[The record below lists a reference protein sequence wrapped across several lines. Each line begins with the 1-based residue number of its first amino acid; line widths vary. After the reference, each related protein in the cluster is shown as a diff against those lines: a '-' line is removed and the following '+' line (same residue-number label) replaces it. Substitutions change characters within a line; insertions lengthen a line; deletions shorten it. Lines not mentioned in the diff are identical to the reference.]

1 MRFAAVVYTEFL
13 KLRRSKAPWITL
25 AVYTFMVGIAG
36 FFMWLMKNPGLAE
49 SLGIFGKKA
58 QFAFGGEPIDWATFL
73 GFIVQMGGIGGLI
86 MSSVIVTYVFGRE
99 YAEGTAKNLLALPVA
114 RRDFVFA
121 KILVSAAWFG
131 CLTLYM
137 LPGTFIVGSL
147 VGIGTL
153 EASLFSAAAGR
164 LLALALMS
172 LCCSFLTAWVAV
184 GTRGYFAPLGYSIFT
199 LLLAMIFA
207 ATGWG
212 PWVPW
217 SIVGIYSGTAGPEA
231 SLGWGSFFVIAA
243 TAAAGILLTLSHE
256 IRADNL
262 Q

>member
-1 MRFAAVVYTEFL
+1 MKFAAVVSTEFL
-13 KLRRSKAPWITL
+13 KLRRSKVTWVTL

-49 SLGIFGKKA
+49 RLGVFGQKA
-58 QFAFGGEPIDWATFL
+58 QFAFGGEPIDWTTFL

-114 RRDFVFA
+114 RRSFVFA
-121 KILVSAAWFG
+121 KIIVSAAWFG
-131 CLTLYM
+131 FLTLWM

-147 VGIGTL
+147 VGIGDL
-153 EASLFSAAAGR
+153 QASLFSAAAGR

-172 LCCSFLTAWVAV
+172 LCCAFLTAWVAV
-184 GTRGYFAPLGYSIFT
+184 ETRGYFAPLGFCIFT
-199 LLLAMIFA
+199 LLLAVIFA

-217 SIVGIYSGTAGPEA
+217 SVVGIYSGAAGPDA
-231 SLGWGSFFVIAA
+231 QLGWGSFIVIAV
-243 TAAAGILLTLSHE
+243 TAAVGITLTVRHE
-256 IRADNL
+256 VRADNL

>member
-1 MRFAAVVYTEFL
+1 MKFAAVVYTEFL
-13 KLRRSKAPWITL
+13 KLRRSRITWITL
-25 AVYTFMVGIAG
+25 AVYSFMVGIAG

-49 SLGIFGKKA
+49 SLGIFGQKA
-58 QFAFGGEPIDWATFL
+58 QFAFGGEPIDWTTFL
-73 GFIVQMGGIGGLI
+73 AFIAQMGGIGGLI

-114 RRDFVFA
+114 RRSFVFA
-121 KILVSAAWFG
+121 KILVAAAWFG
-131 CLTLYM
+131 CLTLWM

-153 EASLFSAAAGR
+153 QAAQFSAAAGR

-184 GTRGYFAPLGYSIFT
+184 ETRGYFAPLGYSIFT
-199 LLLAMIFA
+199 LLLAVIFA

-217 SIVGIYSGTAGPEA
+217 SIVGIYSGAAGPEA
-231 SLGWGSFFVIAA
+231 SVGGGSFLVIAA
-243 TAAAGILLTLSHE
+243 TAAAGILLTLRHE
-256 IRADNL
+256 AGADNL